1 VTVKRSDEMS
11 NRESMEMYLETIHI
25 LEKSNGHAHGVEIAK
40 RLGVSKPSVS
50 KAMNYLKD
58 KGLVN
63 KEAYGTITLTEKG
76 KERSER
82 IYTNHRLISLFLEHS
97 LKLTAEE
104 ADGNACRMEHVLS
117 EGMLEAVGAY
127 LHKNNINIDK

>member
-1 VTVKRSDEMS
+1 MS
-11 NRESMEMYLETIHI
+11 KRESMEMYLETIHI
-25 LEKSNGHAHGVEIAK
+25 LEKSYGHAHGVEIAK

-63 KEAYGTITLTEKG
+63 KEAYGTITLTKKG
-76 KERSER
+76 KEISEQ
-82 IYTNHRLISLFLEHS
+82 IYTNHKLISLFLKHS
-97 LKLTAEE
+97 IGLTAEE
-104 ADGNACRMEHVLS
+104 ADDNACRMEHVLS
-117 EGMLEAVGAY
+117 DGMLEAIKAY